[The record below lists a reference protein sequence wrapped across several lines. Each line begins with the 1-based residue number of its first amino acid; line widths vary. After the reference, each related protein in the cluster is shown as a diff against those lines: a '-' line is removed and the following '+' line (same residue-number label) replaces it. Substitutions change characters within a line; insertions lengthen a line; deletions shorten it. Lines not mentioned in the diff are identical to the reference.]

1 MRKSHGVERNPV
13 DQADVKRLLGDSL
26 PEPFLRSAT
35 EAVFLARRI
44 AWEHCR
50 EGFAEAEAENLCPF
64 ETRAQLEQLLRAVAD
79 RHNLQASALKQP
91 GQPWNHTEV
100 SNGRV
105 VMTAATVQ
113 VPGAMVQDS
122 DYRRGLA
129 STGQQRLFNTGRGH
143 VDEDLPLYVLLTHSR
158 YRGLPDDVRKYGHL
172 PGSVALV
179 CPAADFKCYVYE
191 ENLLERFPDIAR
203 KHVPHDWDEE
213 AILRYLVMSRKSA
226 FG

>member
-1 MRKSHGVERNPV
+1 MLV
-13 DQADVKRLLGDSL
+13 DEVDVKRLVRDCL

-35 EAVFLARRI
+35 EAVFLARRM
-44 AWEHCR
+44 AWEDCR
-50 EGFAEAEAENLCPF
+50 QRYADPEAENLYPF
-64 ETRAQLEQLLRAVAD
+64 ETRAQLEQLLRAVAE
-79 RHNLQASALKQP
+79 RHDFKASALKQP

-113 VPGAMVQDS
+113 LPGAMVKDS

-129 STGQQRLFNTGRGH
+129 CTGQQRLFDPEGDQI
-143 VDEDLPLYVLLTHSR
+143 VDRELPLYVLLAHSR
-158 YRGLPDDVRKYGHL
+158 YRGLPADIRKYGHL
-172 PGSVALV
+172 PGSVSLV

-191 ENLLERFPDIAR
+191 ENLLEKYADVAR
-203 KHVPHDWDEE
+203 KHVPKEWDEE
-213 AILRYLVMSRKSA
+213 AVLRYLSMSRKSA